1 MNADSESAHSTSQK
15 PRTGSEQATGQHI
28 RFSIPTK
35 NDGKA
40 VFDLV
45 KRCPPLDTNSVYCNL
60 LQCHHFAATSVKV
73 ESAASAGA
81 GTGLLGFV
89 SGYRPPQQ
97 ENTLFVWQVAVA
109 DQARGMNLGVRMICS
124 ILAREE
130 NAAVTQVHTTIT
142 PDNDASWGLFKKLA
156 RNLDCEIDSE
166 VLFSGEEHFGGDH
179 KDEVLVSIGPFS
191 HQQVLSTA
199 D

>member
-1 MNADSESAHSTSQK
+1 LTWSSGAHHWTPIQSTAICCSAIILLLLPSRLSQ
-15 PRTGSEQATGQHI
+15 
-28 RFSIPTK
+28 
-35 NDGKA
+35 
-40 VFDLV
+40 
-45 KRCPPLDTNSVYCNL
+45 
-60 LQCHHFAATSVKV
+60 
-73 ESAASAGA
+73 
-81 GTGLLGFV
+81 
-89 SGYRPPQQ
+89 RPAQGRAPGCWVLSPQQ